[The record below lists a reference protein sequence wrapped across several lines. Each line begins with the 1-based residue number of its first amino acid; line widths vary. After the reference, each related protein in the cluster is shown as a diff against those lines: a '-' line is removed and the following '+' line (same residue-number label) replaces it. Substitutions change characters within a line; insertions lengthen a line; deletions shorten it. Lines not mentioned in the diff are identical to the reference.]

1 MMMNNAGTKPRR
13 TTRGTYVAGIAAV
26 AALLLSMTAPAAV
39 TTPAQKCAVCG
50 KNLIKNPGAELGR
63 GVVSVDAF
71 GAVPGWTLV
80 AGQFG
85 AASYAFPV
93 GWFSA
98 RSKGSPKRGKNY
110 FFGGTTTA
118 AVTAPASIGSQ
129 TIALPASAAG
139 RKATLSGWLGNYGN
153 NRSQV
158 RAEFMDAA
166 GAKLSSVR
174 IGPAVTIGGT
184 DMSLRS
190 RTGTVPAGTTQVTIL
205 ITFGGTTAAYKL
217 AGVDNVSLV
226 LT

>member
-1 MMMNNAGTKPRR
+1 MNDSGRKQRPAGRMR
-13 TTRGTYVAGIAAV
+13 YVAGVIAV
-26 AALLLSMTAPAAV
+26 TALLLAIAAPAAMTAPA
-39 TTPAQKCAVCG
+39 QGKCPVCG
-50 KNLIKNPGAELGR
+50 KNLIKNPGAEAGR
-63 GVVSVDAF
+63 GVVSVNAF
-71 GAVPGWTLV
+71 GAVPSWTLV

-85 AASYAFPV
+85 AASYTFPN

-98 RSKGSPKRGKNY
+98 KTKGSPKRGKNY

-129 TIALPASAAG
+129 TIPLPASASG

-158 RAEFMDAA
+158 RAEFMDAS
-166 GAKLSSVR
+166 GAVLSRVR

-190 RTGTVPAGTTQVTIL
+190 RTGMVPAGTTQVTML
-205 ITFGGTTAAYKL
+205 ITFAGGGAAYKL
-217 AGVDNVSLV
+217 SGVDNVSLV